1 MKQTRLNSVLSCVL
15 CTVLIAAMA
24 LTATGCSGS
33 KSQSPSSSEAL
44 TEAYSPADTPH
55 ELGEGEVTFPLCVTH
70 LARTQVNFL
79 ISTDQS
85 TVGAALVEIG
95 LIAGEDGPYGLM
107 VTEVNGERRVY
118 DEDKTYWGFY
128 IDGQYATSG
137 VDTTEI
143 SPNLSYELR
152 AEGT

>member
-1 MKQTRLNSVLSCVL
+1 MKQTRLNTVLSCVL

-33 KSQSPSSSEAL
+33 KSQSPSEVL

-55 ELGEGEVTFPLCVTH
+55 ALGEGEVTFPLCVTH
-70 LARTQVNFL
+70 LDGTQVNFD

-143 SPNLSYELR
+143 TPDQTYELR

>member
-1 MKQTRLNSVLSCVL
+1 MKQTRLNPVLSCVL

-24 LTATGCSGS
+24 LTAMGCSGS
-33 KSQSPSSSEAL
+33 EPHSPPDVS

-55 ELGEGEVTFPLCVTH
+55 ALGEGEVTFPLCVTH
-70 LARTQVNFL
+70 LDGTQVNFD
-79 ISTDQS
+79 ISTDQP
-85 TVGAALVEIG
+85 TVGAALVEVG
-95 LIAGEDGPYGLM
+95 LITGEDGPYGLM

-143 SPNLSYELR
+143 TPDWTYELR